1 MSRENYE
8 EEQEEKRER
17 YAQRAEKLRA
27 AASAAYRKAD
37 LREEVTGIPFGQ
49 PILVGHHSERRHRKT
64 LERAD
69 NAMRRAIDTDNK
81 AAALEAKVAH
91 PSQAISSDDP
101 AATDMLTEK
110 LAKLEANQ
118 TRMKAVN
125 AAHKA
130 WTKDPGGKAS
140 KTKMAALTEAERLHV
155 QGYRPAYSWEP
166 HPYPPYQLS
175 NNNANIKRV
184 KDRISS
190 LTREAGTNQPPLE
203 VIGKGFTIVEDRDEN
218 RMMARFDTKPSRD
231 VCKIMRTSGF
241 KWSPTRTAWV
251 RLLNNAARWNAAEA
265 ARQIELTTNA

>member
-8 EEQEEKRER
+8 AEQEEKRER

-27 AASAAYRKAD
+27 AADADYRKAD
-37 LREEVTGIPFGQ
+37 LREEVSGIPFGQ

-69 NAMRRAIDTDNK
+69 NAMRRAIDATEK
-81 AAALEAKVAH
+81 AGKLEARVAN

-101 AATDMLTEK
+101 TATDKLADK
-110 LAKLEANQ
+110 LAKLETNQ
-118 TRMKAVN
+118 ARMKAVN
-125 AAHKA
+125 AAHRA
-130 WTKDPGGKAS
+130 WTKDPSSKAS
-140 KTKMAALTEAERLHV
+140 ETKMAALTKTERLHV
-155 QGYRPAYSWEP
+155 EGYRPAYSWER
-166 HPYPPYQLS
+166 HPYPSWQLS

-190 LTREAGTNQPPLE
+190 LAREAGTNQPPIE

-218 RMMARFDTKPSRD
+218 RMVAQFDTKPSLEVR
-231 VCKIMRTSGF
+231 KIMRTRGF

-251 RLLNNAARWNAAEA
+251 RLLNNAARTNAAEA
-265 ARQIELTTNA
+265 ARQIELTNNA